1 MYNQNLCYFDATA
14 DMMEFGLIA
23 FASPEFVER
32 FVQQLAKIPSAHGT
46 PRTSNRAHRRAA
58 SLPDQSR
65 HTSFP
70 SRSSK

>member
-32 FVQQLAKIPSAHGT
+32 FVQQLAQTGGSET
-46 PRTSNRAHRRAA
+46 RAEPEQ
-58 SLPDQSR
+58 LPDALLVV
-65 HTSFP
+65 
-70 SRSSK
+70 